1 LRTTFPSIEQ
11 RSSGRGNELFAGYFA
26 WMNELGTM
34 ERLQI
39 AAKDRFLLAHAGHIR
54 AIRRIVIG
62 LLPGRRT

>member
-1 LRTTFPSIEQ
+1 
-11 RSSGRGNELFAGYFA
+11 
-26 WMNELGTM
+26 MNELGTM